1 MKLETLLVAAQ
12 LGFSKGADL
21 TILHTNDVHSRYD
34 QINVK
39 GKDCNAKTEACY
51 GGLARLKT
59 KIDEYRRNY
68 PNTLLFDAGDQF
80 QGSMFYTYYRGNA
93 SLKAMNHLGYNV
105 STLGNHEFDNGPLNT
120 GRIVKHYR
128 FPVVSS
134 NIEIPAEYK
143 DLKQKIS
150 KSYVFKRYQLGVV
163 GYIFQKAQQE
173 ANLEKVRTEDPIQAV
188 QREIK
193 ILNDQGIKRVIAV
206 SHNGYE
212 DDIKLAKNVKGLS
225 LIVGGHT
232 HSYLGPK
239 GSTFREKPSE
249 GDYPTNVTNL
259 DGKPTYIVQAHEWS
273 YLLGHVD
280 ISFGSDGY
288 IASIKGQAIKLD
300 SSVAMDKDTDALVQ
314 KLREP
319 MDKYANEVIGES
331 KVAMEKEA
339 CKVGECALGDLVAD
353 ALLESQK
360 ADVVFINSGAIRDSL
375 KAGPV
380 TVGNVLAILPYGT
393 PVTNVQMTGQNIME
407 LLERVFGKVNEKN
420 ETVGSI
426 QVAGM
431 QVEFNGAV
439 SCGKRLNLVNIL
451 DRNSKKY
458 LPLKKEKKYAVT
470 TLSYLANGGD
480 RVIVPPIKDFK
491 YLDSESKFVI
501 DYIRQKK
508 SITKPQAGRILEKS
522 K

>member
-163 GYIFQKAQQE
+163 GYIFQRPNRK
-173 ANLEKVRTEDPIQAV
+173 RTLRRFEP
-188 QREIK
+188 K
-193 ILNDQGIKRVIAV
+193 I
-206 SHNGYE
+206 
-212 DDIKLAKNVKGLS
+212 
-225 LIVGGHT
+225 
-232 HSYLGPK
+232 
-239 GSTFREKPSE
+239 PS
-249 GDYPTNVTNL
+249 
-259 DGKPTYIVQAHEWS
+259 KQS
-273 YLLGHVD
+273 
-280 ISFGSDGY
+280 
-288 IASIKGQAIKLD
+288 
-300 SSVAMDKDTDALVQ
+300 
-314 KLREP
+314 R
-319 MDKYANEVIGES
+319 
-331 KVAMEKEA
+331 
-339 CKVGECALGDLVAD
+339 
-353 ALLESQK
+353 
-360 ADVVFINSGAIRDSL
+360 R
-375 KAGPV
+375 
-380 TVGNVLAILPYGT
+380 
-393 PVTNVQMTGQNIME
+393 
-407 LLERVFGKVNEKN
+407 
-420 ETVGSI
+420 
-426 QVAGM
+426 
-431 QVEFNGAV
+431 
-439 SCGKRLNLVNIL
+439 
-451 DRNSKKY
+451 
-458 LPLKKEKKYAVT
+458 
-470 TLSYLANGGD
+470 
-480 RVIVPPIKDFK
+480 
-491 YLDSESKFVI
+491 
-501 DYIRQKK
+501 
-508 SITKPQAGRILEKS
+508 KS
-522 K
+522 KS